1 MEDVDLFY
9 SGTAH
14 MDSTREAL
22 HDFNFKIIFIY
33 LIHGLCQLIHCLMW
47 VELLFTLSELSYGYL
62 ITMTRLPLYGKYICC
77 IVRLI
82 SREAV
87 YYSYCIVLNCP
98 WMPRT
103 KISLGRCPVTQTTH
117 TIYIIIPT

>member
-14 MDSTREAL
+14 MDSTRAL
-22 HDFNFKIIFIY
+22 HDLNKDHFEID

-47 VELLFTLSELSYGYL
+47 VELLFTQSELSYGYL
-62 ITMTRLPLYGKYICC
+62 IMMTRLPLYGKYICC

-87 YYSYCIVLNCP
+87 YYSYCIVLNC
-98 WMPRT
+98 REQ
-103 KISLGRCPVTQTTH
+103 KSA
-117 TIYIIIPT
+117 